1 MSLWLLE
8 LYPAPKASQLAVGD
22 FIGRAPL
29 VRLRLPA
36 TGTANKH
43 CSLLVHYLTLII
55 SQYVFSFANIGYFDS
70 SSSCGHFEAG
80 VFSFLTWSYRNL
92 YFINLSI
99 TCKEILPNNCEVR
112 LPIRT
117 LTFTNALLTGL
128 WKCLSLITHLNELK
142 SSVISCSYSPSPSK
156 FF

>member
-8 LYPAPKASQLAVGD
+8 LSPAPKASQLAVGD

-55 SQYVFSFANIGYFDS
+55 SQYVFSFANIGYCDS

-80 VFSFLTWSYRNL
+80 VFFLLNL
-92 YFINLSI
+92 KLSQSIFYKLINHVQGNI
-99 TCKEILPNNCEVR
+99 TK
-112 LPIRT
+112 
-117 LTFTNALLTGL
+117 
-128 WKCLSLITHLNELK
+128 
-142 SSVISCSYSPSPSK
+142 
-156 FF
+156 